1 MCVIYVCV
9 CALSCLPLCDSMDC
23 SLPGF
28 MEFSRQEYWSGLSFP
43 SPGHLPDA
51 GVGPVSPTLAGR
63 FFTAEPTEKLTNAY
77 ILYVNVHGDVHSE
90 ILKENLFRMRSH
102 NEIESFK
109 N

>member
-1 MCVIYVCV
+1 MQG
-9 CALSCLPLCDSMDC
+9 LDLCLLHS
-23 SLPGF
+23 
-28 MEFSRQEYWSGLSFP
+28 Q
-43 SPGHLPDA
+43 A
-51 GVGPVSPTLAGR
+51 N
-63 FFTAEPTEKLTNAY
+63 FFTAEPTEKFTNAY